1 MSFPKTTKLEDLIFK
16 YLRLDEDAGFYLE
29 AKLEEEGIVGLQ
41 RGISQII
48 AARQLAVELTMNPL
62 QDLEMAKSWGLD
74 PALIDQLKAEVLRQQ
89 PLPRSA

>member
-48 AARQLAVELTMNPL
+48 AARQLAVEPTSNPL

-89 PLPRSA
+89 PLPQTA

>member
-1 MSFPKTTKLEDLIFK
+1 MSFPETTKLENLIFK

-48 AARQLAVELTMNPL
+48 EARQLTVETTSHPL

-74 PALIDQLKAEVLRQQ
+74 PALIDQLKMEVLRQQ
-89 PLPRSA
+89 PMPQAV